1 MQLVGHVPY
10 NLALS
15 ISLFLKRDHGY
26 KALAKV
32 ISEKDNRGAR
42 YGLEIPCEYHLYG
55 PKPYIDKMKKLV
67 DSDTL

>member
-32 ISEKDNRGAR
+32 IIA
-42 YGLEIPCEYHLYG
+42 
-55 PKPYIDKMKKLV
+55 KKLIEELDIDLRSRV
-67 DSDTL
+67 ST

>member
-32 ISEKDNRGAR
+32 RGAR